1 MKSPFADLPTLPVSI
16 GKPIVWIFFI
26 LFCAGYAVITGI
38 LIYHW
43 RKYGMSNK
51 KILLAESIFLI
62 VSGVLFVSAFISLS
76 LF

>member
-16 GKPIVWIFFI
+16 GKPIIWVLFALFI
-26 LFCAGYAVITGI
+26 IGYAIITGI

-51 KILLAESIFLI
+51 NIILAETLFLI
-62 VSGVLFVSAFISLS
+62 VSGILFVLAFISLS

>member
-16 GKPIVWIFFI
+16 GKPIIWVFFALFFI
-26 LFCAGYAVITGI
+26 GYAIITGI

-51 KILLAESIFLI
+51 YIILAESLFLI
-62 VSGVLFVSAFISLS
+62 VSVILLVLAFISLS